1 MVKKTGIIL
10 LLVLA
15 AQYAGRPQGAAPT
28 GLPGLAFAQLQ
39 EDGQPCPP
47 ECITDSME
55 IVTWYPSP
63 YNEYEELR
71 LYPKYSADESQC
83 NSSEQLGLIYY
94 NKDEQA
100 LKVCWQ
106 DPGDFSYSW
115 EKIALGQG
123 GYWQANGNDIFN
135 INSGNVGIG
144 VGSRGYKLD
153 VRNGRTNVSEL
164 CINEDCKT
172 TWPVGVNG
180 TEIPTASVSSS
191 KGYIEVKI
199 GNNFYALPYY
209 NYVLNQALS
218 MGSHTTHDCFNAG
231 GTAVEEN
238 SVRLCKFSASSCPAG
253 WVRYLGWST
262 TVAQSCAFAGGLCSQ
277 WCTTLSHNWSNN
289 STIETCTYT
298 YQTRIRGGSC
308 VGDVYSGSCSAMISE
323 VGCY

>member
-115 EKIALGQG
+115 EKIGSEQSGLLRLGNYLTSSRPSCGNTILGALVYDMTEKRPYVCALNASNNPVWKPLDSDYDRDGVTDAVD
-123 GYWQANGNDIFN
+123 ANDNDFN
-135 INSGNVGIG
+135 
-144 VGSRGYKLD
+144 D
-153 VRNGRTNVSEL
+153 
-164 CINEDCKT
+164 
-172 TWPVGVNG
+172 
-180 TEIPTASVSSS
+180 A
-191 KGYIEVKI
+191 
-199 GNNFYALPYY
+199 
-209 NYVLNQALS
+209 
-218 MGSHTTHDCFNAG
+218 
-231 GTAVEEN
+231 TAVEVN
-238 SVRLCKFSASSCPAG
+238 V
-253 WVRYLGWST
+253 
-262 TVAQSCAFAGGLCSQ
+262 
-277 WCTTLSHNWSNN
+277 
-289 STIETCTYT
+289 ETGMTFYA
-298 YQTRIRGGSC
+298 RGGSRRTGTLAVEEVQNFC
-308 VGDVYSGSCSAMISE
+308 SVGYCSGSGCGGTSTWGNCSKFGSKAICTGSGYTKYNQCSCAPGYTLTIWVE
-323 VGCY
+323 GPDCGGCGYIFKPQVYYCKKNTS